1 MRVEEANEVGICSC
15 FSAYFG
21 DPFPSV
27 FPRFWSG
34 VEARILI
41 MNFGLLLFVSFS
53 VVIIGF
59 FCICWFSQL
68 PIFCVNLFI
77 TDIFLF
83 FLKVI
88 SYISH
93 FKNPYLFAV
102 LQLNI
107 SNQFSQLFFANF
119 TKNSITFN
127 SLSFILD
134 IFQEFILQFLGRKDS

>member
-1 MRVEEANEVGICSC
+1 
-15 FSAYFG
+15 
-21 DPFPSV
+21 
-27 FPRFWSG
+27 
-34 VEARILI
+34 

-102 LQLNI
+102 LQLDI
-107 SNQFSQLFFANF
+107 CDQFSQLFFANF

>member
-88 SYISH
+88 S
-93 FKNPYLFAV
+93 
-102 LQLNI
+102 
-107 SNQFSQLFFANF
+107 
-119 TKNSITFN
+119 
-127 SLSFILD
+127 
-134 IFQEFILQFLGRKDS
+134 